1 MRTFFMLLGEFAE
14 ALYKHFERD
23 AEFRAVVLDLV
34 DQVLTAF
41 GAPDVV
47 PGEPG
52 VIGDEGVTP
61 VTPSSEPPNPRV
73 FDWSA
78 R

>member
-1 MRTFFMLLGEFAE
+1 MRTFFLLLGELAE

-23 AEFRAVVLDLV
+23 ADFRAVVLDFV
-34 DQVLTAF
+34 DQVLTTF

-52 VIGDEGVTP
+52 SLGDENSTP
-61 VTPSSEPPNPRV
+61 RAADNPPQV
-73 FDWSA
+73 FDWST

>member
-1 MRTFFMLLGEFAE
+1 MRTFFLLLGELAE

-23 AEFRAVVLDLV
+23 ADFRAVVLDLV
-34 DQVLTAF
+34 DQVLTAL
-41 GAPDVV
+41 GAPDVI

-52 VIGDEGVTP
+52 VLGDENG
-61 VTPSSEPPNPRV
+61 TPSAADNQPQV
-73 FDWSA
+73 FDWSTT

>member
-1 MRTFFMLLGEFAE
+1 MRTFFLLLGELAE

-34 DQVLTAF
+34 DQVLTAL
-41 GAPDVV
+41 GAPDVI

-52 VIGDEGVTP
+52 VIGDESG
-61 VTPSSEPPNPRV
+61 TPSAADEQPQV
-73 FDWSA
+73 FDWST